1 MEIGELHPLKEFTVK
16 PGSVFRMR
24 FYPQDGV
31 VPKNENDISRDKYFV
46 ILGKDGEGGYV
57 ALSLINTKIN
67 ENLKQRIGAYQYQI
81 SSSNYDFLNGKDR
94 FVDCYDMKEVASER
108 IVNQGD
114 YAGLINDADMNTI
127 IKLVNESPIVSV
139 AKLRQYGIYVVGS

>member
-1 MEIGELHPLKEFTVK
+1 MEIGELHPLKVLAVK

-31 VPKNENDISRDKYFV
+31 VPKDEGDTSRDKYFV
-46 ILGKDGEGGYV
+46 ILGKNDDGNYV
-57 ALSLINTKIN
+57 ALSLINTEIN
-67 ENLKQRIGAYQYQI
+67 ENLKQRIGAFQYQI

-108 IVNQGD
+108 IVEQGD
-114 YAGLINDADMNTI
+114 YAGLISETDLKAI
-127 IKLVNESPIVSV
+127 IKLVNGSPIVSV
-139 AKLRQYGIYVVGS
+139 AKLKRYVIYIEK